1 MRAAVGGGVLAPDG
15 DMDITTRLAVIV
27 LALLAAAP
35 VRAQAPDLSPWDGA
49 WFKTKV
55 KQKGVEFHATAPGTK
70 KDRFGG
76 VVYVQLLFDAG
87 APDRLGMDVWIHESD
102 WQKQSIPLVYVAGAN
117 DDALF
122 VFNQIPVSPAPVTAP
137 ILQFGFAARLA
148 GKIAGSVVGKGS
160 LKTLGGY
167 FVEIDDVPGSDLRAA
182 GSLSLSGKT
191 TTKLPPDLP
200 HD

>member
-1 MRAAVGGGVLAPDG
+1 MHRTA
-15 DMDITTRLAVIV
+15 RLAVAV

-35 VRAQAPDLSPWDGA
+35 LRAQAPDPSPWDGA

-55 KQKGVEFHATAPGTK
+55 KQKGLEFHATAPGAR
-70 KDRFGG
+70 KDRFAG

-87 APDRLGMDVWIHESD
+87 MPDRLGMDVWIHESD
-102 WQKQSIPLVYVAGAN
+102 WQKESITLVYVAGVA

-122 VFNQIPVSPAPVTAP
+122 VFNQIPVSPAPVTAAT
-137 ILQFGFAARLA
+137 LQFGFAVRLA
-148 GKIAGSVVGKGS
+148 GKITGGVVGKGS

-200 HD
+200 HA